1 MHSVQA
7 TMVGLFLGAAAFGM
21 GCKGG
26 GTNTV
31 GSSQARL
38 VLAAKGSTPA
48 TLHVTATDDATA
60 AVVLDKTVEVQENSA
75 SVVDLSLPPASYTFT
90 AGALGGASG
99 GASLGSESAQIT
111 LAGGALTQ
119 INVNAAMA
127 NGGASAQVQ
136 IGVDVAP
143 VIKGIAVQAGAAQGE
158 PGPTVQINVDASDAA
173 GGALRFFWSGAG
185 LQGAVEGSSSLTLS
199 VAALTA
205 AAAFPGQPVVHVVV
219 QDAQGTCADADV
231 TLSVVEGAV
240 ESTTTT
246 TIGAATSACTDA
258 QAQCNAA
265 CTPDLGLSAGANVS
279 IAPCLAQC
287 SLSFATCKAS

>member
-1 MHSVQA
+1 MHSSVQA

-26 GTNTV
+26 NGGGTTDV
-31 GSSQARL
+31 GSSQARV

-48 TLHVTATDDATA
+48 TLRVTATDNATA
-60 AVVLDKTVEVQENSA
+60 AVVLDKTVEVQGNSA

-99 GASLGSESAQIT
+99 GAALGSDSAQVT
-111 LAGGALTQ
+111 LAGGAVTQ
-119 INVNAAMA
+119 INVDAAVA
-127 NGGASAQVQ
+127 AGAATAQVQ

-143 VIKGIAVQAGAAQGE
+143 VIKGIDVQAGS
-158 PGPTVQINVDASDAA
+158 TVQITVDATDAS

-185 LQGAVEGSSSLTLS
+185 IQGAVEGNSSLTLS

-205 AAAFPGQPVVHVVV
+205 AATSAGPPIVHVVV
-219 QDAQGTCADADV
+219 QDAKGTSADADV
-231 TLSVVEGAV
+231 ALSMAEGAV
-240 ESTTTT
+240 QSTTTT
-246 TIGAATSACTDA
+246 VGAATSACLDA

-265 CTPDLGLSAGANVS
+265 CTSDLGLGAGANVS
-279 IAPCLAQC
+279 IAPCLGQC
-287 SLSFATCKAS
+287 SLSLAACKAS